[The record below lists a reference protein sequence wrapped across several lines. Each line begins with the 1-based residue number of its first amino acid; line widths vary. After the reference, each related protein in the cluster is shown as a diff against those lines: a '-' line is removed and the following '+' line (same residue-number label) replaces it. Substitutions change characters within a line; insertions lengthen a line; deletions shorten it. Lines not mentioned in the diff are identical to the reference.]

1 MKNELLR
8 RLYYGEIHPWE
19 RTAPPGA
26 GEQELNQR
34 IDKSIQ
40 MLRSFMR
47 TEEVATLEQ
56 LLGDIDFLKAEE
68 TVQAFTDVRGQ
79 VLYSVHNSTFALAM
93 HGWRDPLDRLVALSE
108 QRNIALATP
117 EIGEVLTVGQ
127 QRSNALWWKN
137 LR

>member
-26 GEQELNQR
+26 GEQELNQ
-34 IDKSIQ
+34 

-56 LLGDIDFLKAEE
+56 LLGDIDSLKAEE
-68 TVQAFTDVRGQ
+68 TVQAFIDGYRLGAQLMLETLDFKPLSSQPDDDG
-79 VLYSVHNSTFALAM
+79 VL
-93 HGWRDPLDRLVALSE
+93 
-108 QRNIALATP
+108 
-117 EIGEVLTVGQ
+117 
-127 QRSNALWWKN
+127 
-137 LR
+137 